1 MNKSLLRILVIIG
14 ALILSYL
21 CVVLVASIGQLADT
35 ADRIHIGLGQPVF
48 WILTTIF
55 LLFAASPFFLYFRL
69 PKALI
74 PPAETSGPKHD
85 EYINQLRS
93 RLSKNP
99 RLKEVPLERTEDI
112 VSAISML
119 SKRADEL
126 IKQTANTVFVGTAV
140 MQNGRLDGFITL
152 LTQTKMVW
160 EIAALYNQRPSPR
173 QMLYLYSNVAATALL
188 AQSID
193 DIDFSELVTPI
204 VVSIIPSLKGAV
216 PGLQG
221 ISHLLV
227 NSLSS
232 GAANAMLTL
241 RVGFV
246 ARQYCEA
253 ISTPSQQ
260 LVRKNASIAALA
272 MIGQITKDNST
283 QIVKKSWGAVAGLAS
298 DTVGATVQGIKTT
311 AGKVADTTVA
321 GSKIV
326 GNALGSTV
334 DKVADVTVAGAKS
347 VGNAFA
353 ATAQGV
359 KQGALLAA
367 TSSGAG
373 VKVLGGALDSSV
385 QGMKNGAVKA
395 SDSAVTGVKAIAGM
409 FDSTVQ
415 GVKEGVV
422 KITSRSKVDS

>member
-1 MNKSLLRILVIIG
+1 MLRILVILG

-21 CVVLVASIGQLADT
+21 CVVLAASIGQLADT
-35 ADRIHIGLGQPVF
+35 ADRIYLGLGQSVF

-55 LLFAASPFFLYFRL
+55 LFFVASPFTLYFRL

-85 EYINQLRS
+85 EYIIQLRS
-93 RLSKNP
+93 RLAKNP
-99 RLKEVPLERTEDI
+99 RLKEVPLERTEDVI
-112 VSAISML
+112 SAITVL
-119 SKRADEL
+119 SKHADEL

-152 LTQTKMVW
+152 LAQAKMVW
-160 EIAALYNQRPSPR
+160 EIAMLYNQRPSPR
-173 QMLYLYSNVAATALL
+173 QMLYLYSNVAATAFL

-232 GAANAMLTL
+232 GAANSMLTL

-246 ARQYCEA
+246 TRQYCEA
-253 ISTPSQQ
+253 ISRPSQQ
-260 LVRKNASIAALA
+260 LVRKNASVAALA
-272 MIGQITKDNST
+272 MIGQITKDNSI
-283 QIVKKSWGAVAGLAS
+283 QIVKKSWEAVAGLAS
-298 DTVGATVQGIKTT
+298 DAIGATVQVVKTT
-311 AGKVADTTVA
+311 AGKVSDTAVA
-321 GSKIV
+321 GAKNV
-326 GNALGSTV
+326 GNAFGSTV
-334 DKVADVTVAGAKS
+334 DKVSDTTVAGAKS
-347 VGNAFA
+347 VGNALES
-353 ATAQGV
+353 TAQGV
-359 KQGALLAA
+359 KHGALLAA
-367 TSSGAG
+367 TSAGTG
-373 VKVLGGALDSSV
+373 VKVLGGVLDSSV
-385 QGMKNGAVKA
+385 QGMKNGAEKA
-395 SDSAVTGVKAIAGM
+395 SDSALTGVKAIGGM

-415 GVKEGVV
+415 GAKAGAV

>member
-1 MNKSLLRILVIIG
+1 VNKSVLRILVILG

-21 CVVLVASIGQLADT
+21 CVVLAASIGQLADT
-35 ADRIHIGLGQPVF
+35 ADRIYLGLGQPVF
-48 WILTTIF
+48 WMLTTIF
-55 LLFAASPFFLYFRL
+55 LFFAASPFILYFRL

-93 RLSKNP
+93 RLTKNR
-99 RLKEVPLERTEDI
+99 RLKEVPLERTEDVI
-112 VSAISML
+112 SAMTVL
-119 SKRADEL
+119 SKHADEL

-152 LTQTKMVW
+152 LAQAKMVW
-160 EIAALYNQRPSPR
+160 EIAMLYNQRPSPR
-173 QMLYLYSNVAATALL
+173 QMLYLYSNVAATAFL

-221 ISHLLV
+221 ISHLLA

-246 ARQYCEA
+246 TRQYCEA

-260 LVRKNASIAALA
+260 LVRKNASVAALA
-272 MIGQITKDNST
+272 MIGQITKDNSI
-283 QIVKKSWGAVAGLAS
+283 QIVKKTWGAVADLAS
-298 DTVGATVQGIKTT
+298 DAIGATVQGVKTT
-311 AGKVADTTVA
+311 AGKMSDTAVA
-321 GSKIV
+321 GAKNI
-326 GNALGSTV
+326 GNAFGSTV
-334 DKVADVTVAGAKS
+334 DKVSDTTVAGAKS
-347 VGNAFA
+347 VGNALES
-353 ATAQGV
+353 TAQGV
-359 KQGALLAA
+359 KHGALLAA
-367 TSSGAG
+367 TSAGTG
-373 VKVLGGALDSSV
+373 VKVLGGVLDSSV
-385 QGMKNGAVKA
+385 QGIKNGAGKA
-395 SDSAVTGVKAIAGM
+395 SDSALTGVKAIGGM
-409 FDSTVQ
+409 FD
-415 GVKEGVV
+415 
-422 KITSRSKVDS
+422 